1 MVLYRR
7 LSAERLRKGIKSA
20 LKLRKDDEDARE
32 SRRGAI
38 EIPATLRRAAL
49 EDTRV
54 FVTNLSP
61 GGAALRVGRS
71 VAVFVH
77 SEN

>member
-7 LSAERLRKGIKSA
+7 LPAERLRNGIKSA
-20 LKLRKDDEDARE
+20 LKPRKDDEDARE
-32 SRRGAI
+32 SRGAAI
-38 EIPATLRRAAL
+38 EIPATLRGAAL
-49 EDTRV
+49 GDTPV